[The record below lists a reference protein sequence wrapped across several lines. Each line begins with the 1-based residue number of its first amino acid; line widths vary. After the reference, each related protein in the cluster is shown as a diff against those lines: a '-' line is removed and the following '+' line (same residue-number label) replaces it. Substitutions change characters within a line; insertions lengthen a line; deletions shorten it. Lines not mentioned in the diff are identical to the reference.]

1 MGELELAGAV
11 RGKRKRTTLATEVGT
26 RATDLVERQSTAAAP
41 NRLWGVGL
49 TDVSTWSGFVSTAFI
64 VDAFSRMFA
73 GWRVSPSLH
82 AQLVLA
88 APEMAL

>member
-1 MGELELAGAV
+1 VGGGPDGREHLE
-11 RGKRKRTTLATEVGT
+11 
-26 RATDLVERQSTAAAP
+26 
-41 NRLWGVGL
+41 
-49 TDVSTWSGFVSTAFI
+49 GFVSTAFI
-64 VDAFSRMFA
+64 VDAFSSMFA